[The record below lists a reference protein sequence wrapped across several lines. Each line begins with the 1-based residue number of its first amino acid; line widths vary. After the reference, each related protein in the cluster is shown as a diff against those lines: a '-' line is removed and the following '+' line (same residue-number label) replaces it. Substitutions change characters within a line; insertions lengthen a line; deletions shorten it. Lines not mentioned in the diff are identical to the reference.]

1 LPNHKSCAKRMRT
14 SAIERT
20 RNRAFR
26 SQLRQAIKDVRSQT
40 SKDEALK
47 KLKEASVM
55 LDKAAG
61 ANIIHWRNA
70 DRNKSRLA
78 LFVGKLG

>member
-1 LPNHKSCAKRMRT
+1 MPNHKSCAKRMKT
-14 SAIERT
+14 SAAERT

-26 SQLRQAIKDVRSQT
+26 SQLRQAIKDVRSQS

-47 KLKEASVM
+47 ALKVAHTL

-61 ANIIHWRNA
+61 AHIIHWRNA
-70 DRNKSRLA
+70 DRNKSRLT
-78 LFVGKLG
+78 LFVGKLA

>member
-1 LPNHKSCAKRMRT
+1 MPNHKSCAKRMKT
-14 SAIERT
+14 SAVERT

-26 SQLRQAIKDVRSQT
+26 SQLRQAIRDVRGQS
-40 SKDEALK
+40 SKEEGLK
-47 KLKEASVM
+47 KLKEATAI

-61 ANIIHWRNA
+61 AHIIHWRNA

-78 LFVGKLG
+78 HFVSKLG

>member
-1 LPNHKSCAKRMRT
+1 LPNHKSCAKRMRS
-14 SAIERT
+14 SAGERT

-40 SKDEALK
+40 SKVEALK
-47 KLKEASVM
+47 KLQAATAI
-55 LDKAAG
+55 LDKAA
-61 ANIIHWRNA
+61 AAHIIHQRNA

>member
-1 LPNHKSCAKRMRT
+1 MPNHKSCAKRMKT
-14 SAIERT
+14 AAAERT

-26 SQLRQAIKDVRSQT
+26 SQLRQAIKDVRSQS

-47 KLKEASVM
+47 ALKVAHTL

-61 ANIIHWRNA
+61 AHIIHWRNA
-70 DRNKSRLA
+70 DRNKSRLT
-78 LFVGKLG
+78 LFVGKLA

>member
-1 LPNHKSCAKRMRT
+1 MPNHKSCAKRMKT
-14 SAIERT
+14 SAAERT

-26 SQLRQAIKDVRSQT
+26 SQLRQAIKDVRSQS

-47 KLKEASVM
+47 KLKVAHTL

-70 DRNKSRLA
+70 DRNKSRLTI
-78 LFVGKLG
+78 FVGKLA

>member
-1 LPNHKSCAKRMRT
+1 MRT
-14 SAIERT
+14 SAGERI

-26 SQLRQAIKDVRSQT
+26 SQLRQAIKDVRSE
-40 SKDEALK
+40 SNKEEALK
-47 KLKEASVM
+47 KLKLASVL
-55 LDKAAG
+55 LDKAAD

-78 LFVGKLG
+78 LFVGKLA